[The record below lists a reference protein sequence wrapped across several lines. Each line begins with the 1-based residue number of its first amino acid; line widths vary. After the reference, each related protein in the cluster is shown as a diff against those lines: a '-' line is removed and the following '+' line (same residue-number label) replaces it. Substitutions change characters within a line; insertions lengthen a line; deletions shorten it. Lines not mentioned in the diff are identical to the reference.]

1 MRTEHVRIA
10 WHRVSMKE
18 TSARLLR
25 LLSLLQTRRD
35 WAGAELAERLDVTPR
50 TLRRDVDKLRD
61 IGYPVNAT
69 PGVGGG
75 YQLGPGAEMPPL
87 LLDDDEALAVA
98 FGLQS
103 AAGGSVAGIGEASLR
118 ALTKLRQV
126 MPSRIRHRLDALR
139 IDVVEQTPR
148 SAVDASVLSTV
159 AAVCHGHERLRFDYR
174 KHDGSESRREVEP
187 YSLVRAGARWYLLG
201 WDVLREDWRSY
212 RVDRLIPKIPTG
224 PRFTPRE
231 LPAGGAAAFVSK
243 GIDRAFTQV
252 QARIALH
259 APIETIAPMIDEQ
272 WGAIE
277 SIDEHTCAVVLS
289 GDSLPSI
296 ARWLAAFDTDFTV
309 LDPPE
314 LREECRVVAERH
326 ARLTDR
332 YLAAVHSPVTDT

>member
-1 MRTEHVRIA
+1 MRTESVRDR
-10 WHRVSMKE
+10 WHGVGMKE

-35 WAGAELAERLDVTPR
+35 WAGSELSERLSITSR
-50 TLRRDVDKLRD
+50 TLRRDVDKLRE
-61 IGYPVNAT
+61 IGYPVEAT

-75 YQLGPGAEMPPL
+75 YRLGAGAQMPPL

-139 IDVVEQTPR
+139 IDVVERTPS
-148 SAVDASVLSTV
+148 SAVEASVLRTV
-159 AAVCHGHERLRFDYR
+159 AAACHAHERLRFDYS
-174 KHDGSESRREVEP
+174 KHDGTESRREVEP

-201 WDVLREDWRSY
+201 WDVLRQDWRSF
-212 RVDRLIPKIPTG
+212 RVDRLIPKTPTG

-231 LPAGGAAAFVSK
+231 LPVGGAAAFVAK
-243 GIDRAFTQV
+243 GLDRTISRV
-252 QARIALH
+252 RARVALH
-259 APIETIAPMIDEQ
+259 APIEKIAPMIGEQ
-272 WGAIE
+272 WGTIE
-277 SIDEHTCAVVLS
+277 SIDASSCAVTLS

-296 ARWLAAFDTDFTV
+296 ARWIAAFDTDFTV
-309 LDPPE
+309 LEPTE
-314 LREECRVVAERH
+314 LRQECRTVAARH
-326 ARLTDR
+326 SALSAR
-332 YLAAVHSPVTDT
+332 YSAAVHDPDTES

>member
-1 MRTEHVRIA
+1 
-10 WHRVSMKE
+10 MKE

-35 WAGAELAERLDVTPR
+35 WAGAELAERLAVTPR

-126 MPSRIRHRLDALR
+126 MPSRIQHRLDALR
-139 IDVVEQTPR
+139 IDVVESTPR

-159 AAVCHGHERLRFDYR
+159 AAVCHRHERLRFDYR

-212 RVDRLIPKIPTG
+212 RVDRMIPKIPTG
-224 PRFTPRE
+224 PRFTPRD
-231 LPAGGAAAFVSK
+231 LPEGGAAAFVSK

-252 QARIALH
+252 QARIAFH
-259 APIETIAPMIDEQ
+259 APIETIAPMVDEQ

-277 SIDEHTCAVVLS
+277 SIDELTCAVVLS
-289 GDSLPSI
+289 GDTLPSI

-309 LDPPE
+309 LGPAE
-314 LREECRVVAERH
+314 LLEECRVVAERH
-326 ARLTDR
+326 ARLNRR
-332 YLAAVHSPVTDT
+332 YLAAVHSPVTET

>member
-1 MRTEHVRIA
+1 MAGIIASMR
-10 WHRVSMKE
+10 E
-18 TSARLLR
+18 TSARLLK

-35 WAGAELAERLDVTPR
+35 WAGADLADRLNVTPR
-50 TLRRDVDKLRD
+50 TVRRDVDKLRE

-69 PGVGGG
+69 AGVGGG
-75 YQLGPGAEMPPL
+75 YQLGAGAEMPPL

-139 IDVVEQTPR
+139 IDVVDRTAR
-148 SAVDASVLSTV
+148 SAVEASVLATV
-159 AAVCHGHERLRFDYR
+159 AGVCHSHERLRFDYR
-174 KHDGSESRREVEP
+174 THDGTVARREVEP
-187 YSLVRAGARWYLLG
+187 YSLVRSGARWYLLG
-201 WDVLREDWRSY
+201 WDLMREDWRSF
-212 RVDRLIPKIPTG
+212 RVDRLVPKIPTG

-231 LPAGGAAAFVSK
+231 LPAGGAAAFVAS
-243 GIDRAFTQV
+243 GIDHAFTRA
-252 QARIALH
+252 QARIRLH
-259 APIETIAPMIDEQ
+259 APIETIAPMVDEQ
-272 WGAIE
+272 WGTLE
-277 SIDEHTCAVVLS
+277 SAGDGTCTIVLS

-314 LREECRVVAERH
+314 LREECLRVADHHAQLSERYR
-326 ARLTDR
+326 AGVR
-332 YLAAVHSPVTDT
+332 V